1 MNKVNRVIYFL
12 INILWAISLLL
23 SLPYLFQSA
32 GGHILAYVHALMFLA
47 FIIIQFYGAYALF
60 KKSYIIPLIATA
72 LFIVNFDF
80 VGFKFITNT
89 LIYLKTEVF
98 VNGDFALNFQ
108 IDDPS
113 AVINVGF
120 KSFSFEMVGIN
131 ILAILQVIG
140 LIAEKNEHESKESY
154 T

>member
-1 MNKVNRVIYFL
+1 MNRINRVAYFL
-12 INILWAISLLL
+12 INILWAISILL
-23 SLPYLFQSA
+23 SLPYLFQSTD
-32 GGHILAYVHALMFLA
+32 GQLFAYVNSFIFLA
-47 FIIIQFYGAYALF
+47 LVIVQFYGGYALY
-60 KKSYIIPLIATA
+60 KKSYLIPLIATG

-98 VNGDFALNFQ
+98 VNGDFSLNFQ

-113 AVINVGF
+113 AVINISF

-131 ILAILQVIG
+131 TLAVLQIVG
-140 LIAEKNEHESKESY
+140 LLAEKNIEQPK
-154 T
+154 